1 MPGCLPKRQAESIKN
16 IMKKNN
22 YDEAQCKLT
31 ANKLAADTMV
41 DRVTS
46 LGLSVLNILSYLGK
60 CRKTEVYELIHRDHT
75 TVTHNV
81 TRLIEDGYVH
91 EQVISRREKY
101 ISLTDDGKKL
111 FVEYLNKS
119 TVFAQEL
126 RACKMGRRP
135 SSIDPINDF
144 DYEDPSTLGAA

>member
-1 MPGCLPKRQAESIKN
+1 
-16 IMKKNN
+16 MKKNN

-81 TRLIEDGYVH
+81 TRLIDDGYVD
-91 EQVISRREKY
+91 EQVISRKLKY
-101 ISLTDDGKKL
+101 ISLSDKGKEFYTLYIEKAKAL
-111 FVEYLNKS
+111 
-119 TVFAQEL
+119 TREL
-126 RACKMGRRP
+126 RLRKTGSRLAPPRYV
-135 SSIDPINDF
+135 ID
-144 DYEDPSTLGAA
+144 LGF